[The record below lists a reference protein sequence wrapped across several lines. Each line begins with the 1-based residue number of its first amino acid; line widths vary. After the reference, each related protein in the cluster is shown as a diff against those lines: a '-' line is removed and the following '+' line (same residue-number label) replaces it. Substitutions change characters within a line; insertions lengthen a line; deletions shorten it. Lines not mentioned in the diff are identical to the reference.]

1 MYCKKVVQ
9 AGNDVYAKLVGLAF
23 TRGIDVY
30 EIDSPDSI
38 RGIYHSY
45 LDEGIDAKVF
55 MVGRE
60 WGKEYVLARML
71 TYYVLHKSQKAF
83 ILSDNTRVTELSE
96 KADRMAF
103 RLYVYLNTKKNKAQ
117 NKGKVKYLYL

>member
-60 WGKEYVLARML
+60 WGKAYVLARML

-96 KADRMAF
+96 KADRMAL
-103 RLYVYLNTKKNKAQ
+103 RLYVYLNAKKNKAQ
-117 NKGKVKYLYL
+117 NKGKVKYLYH